1 MKKTFFAALALAM
14 AIPAAFAQLS
24 GTFTWGGSTTVSPIA
39 YAAIEQ
45 FQKDN
50 PGVKITYESTGSGAG
65 ITSLLKDQYSLA
77 GSSSE
82 LSQAQKDGGAF
93 ATAIGM
99 DGLSVVVNK
108 NVKLSNITKA
118 NLAKVYHGDITN
130 WKDLGGVDAKI
141 VVVNRDEASGTYVS
155 FYDIFLKSSF
165 AKITEAYT
173 KDAIVT
179 KESGEVAAKVTAT
192 PNSIGY
198 IGMAFSDQVV
208 AAGGRELMVDGVAPT
223 VANVV
228 TKKYGGSRFLYV
240 VTKGEPKAGSVE
252 KAFSDF
258 LLSPKGQAIVK
269 STDYIPLPK
278 K

>member
-1 MKKTFFAALALAM
+1 MKKILFALLAISM
-14 AIPAAFAQLS
+14 AVTGAFAQLS

-50 PGVKITYESTGSGAG
+50 PGVKITYEATGSGAG
-65 ITSLLKDQYSLA
+65 ITSLLKDQYTLA

-82 LSQAQKDGGAF
+82 LSQAQKDSGAF

-130 WKDLGGVDAKI
+130 WKELGGTDAKI

-155 FYDIFLKSSF
+155 FYDIFLKASF

-179 KESGEVAAKVTAT
+179 KESGEVAAKVTST
-192 PNSIGY
+192 PNAIGY
-198 IGMAFSDQVV
+198 IGMAFADQVV
-208 AAGGRELMVDGVAPT
+208 SAGGRELMVDGVAPT
-223 VANVV
+223 VPNVV
-228 TKKYGGSRFLYV
+228 AKKYGGSRFLYL

-252 KAFSDF
+252 KAFIDF
-258 LLSPKGQAIVK
+258 ILSPKGQAIVK